1 MCWGSMWNVSV
12 RLFQEERYLIMYV
25 KILNILRRSSI
36 HWTSLLQLYNTVSLF
51 LYMKA
56 LHNPKMYQ
64 HYSRN
69 TFDTLKIN
77 SILVLKS
84 RGYSGAETIPVEYG
98 TSCDRVCYLSVWIF
112 LQFSTKI
119 TTLVLTEWD
128 KTYYLK
134 KVMRSIKCYV
144 DSHIKCVW
152 KMG

>member
-36 HWTSLLQLYNTVSLF
+36 QGSHHWTSLLQLYNTVSLF

-64 HYSRN
+64 YYSRN

-77 SILVLKS
+77 SILEMMS

-128 KTYYLK
+128 KTTITQK
-134 KVMRSIKCYV
+134 KSYEIY
-144 DSHIKCVW
+144 
-152 KMG
+152 KMLCG